1 MKYMIEILKSSGSW
15 NDRREIEV
23 SNMMNAVEEVFYMMD
38 IDDSELQDAQAV
50 RITLIRD
57 NEREE

>member
-15 NDRREIEV
+15 DDRREIEV
-23 SNMMNAVEEVFYMMD
+23 NNMMNAVEEVFYMMD